1 MGRRIAAGTEPAHS
15 FVLACLFAD
24 LCRRGMPSG
33 ESLDLLA
40 ELRSRGFARGDT
52 ERMRLVLEALPHL
65 VTPSRRTRRLIQRPY
80 FDEARN
86 VFEITAPAAGGDP
99 EILASFLR
107 DPEAWLESR
116 SDERRRVEPPREPG
130 GGSPPEGG
138 GGGRRRRRGRRGGR
152 SRRRRRGGGAAA
164 HPLDAAHGEPRAYGE
179 GEERAKAI
187 HAEAADSADARG
199 TFEESPRP
207 SDPSNRFRT

>member
-1 MGRRIAAGTEPAHS
+1 
-15 FVLACLFAD
+15 
-24 LCRRGMPSG
+24 MPSG

-80 FDEARN
+80 FDEARK
-86 VFEITAPAAGGDP
+86 VFEITAPAGGGDP
-99 EILASFLR
+99 EMLASFLR

-130 GGSPPEGG
+130 GSPGW
-138 GGGRRRRRGRRGGR
+138 RRRTAAPAWPARRPLAQTAP
-152 SRRRRRGGGAAA
+152 RRRAAA
-164 HPLDAAHGEPRAYGE
+164 HPLDAPHNGEPRAHGE
-179 GEERAKAI
+179 GEETAKAL

-199 TFEESPRP
+199 PFEESSGPF
-207 SDPSNRFRT
+207 DPSNRFRG